1 MAKRA
6 LATRNN
12 PYRFISS
19 PAHSTNNH
27 IHIDHLATH
36 PPGFWNSIPL
46 PDLAQF
52 IDKHNEQDANIY
64 ELVVPDQNCVHE
76 VATPA
81 ETEYAGLRDPTLQP
95 NYEPAK
101 EYAFKLDSFQ
111 ERSILCIE
119 NEQSVLVSAHTSAG
133 KTVVAEYA
141 IATSLKKGQR
151 VIYTTPIKALSN
163 QKYREFED
171 KFKDVGLITGDVTNN
186 PTASCLI
193 MTTEILRQMLFRG
206 NEIMREV
213 GWVIFDEIHYMRDKE
228 RGVVWE
234 ETIILLPDNVHYVFL
249 SATIPNARQ
258 FAEWISYIHHQTC
271 HVVYTD
277 YRPVPLEHHIYA
289 GGLIYKVVDSENKFN
304 QDKFETAMS
313 SLRPSEPQRK
323 DGQEFK
329 RRRFLDDKEASASN
343 LEKVIKAAKGK
354 NFVPI
359 IVFSFSKKE
368 CEVHA
373 ARIRQELFNDEEDQA
388 KVEIIFNQAIEV
400 LNNDDRGL
408 PQVKNTLALLKNG
421 VGVHHGGLLPII
433 KEITEILFG
442 EGLIKVLFATETFAM
457 GLNMPAKT
465 VIFSSV
471 RKFDGKDFRFISSGE
486 FIQMS
491 GRAGRRGLDERG
503 IVILMLDEKIPSDVG
518 RSLLQGQPDPLNS
531 AFHLTYNMVLNLI
544 RVEGVDPDYMLQQSF
559 YNYQNLAK
567 VPQLEEEIAKLQT
580 SYSDIVIEDEAKVRN
595 HVQFCE
601 KLHELRREYLNIYQ
615 QHIEP
620 YLNEGRPIKLVSND
634 YEDLG
639 WGMCLG
645 HQKTKKKKR
654 DEEFTEI
661 AISALVVA
669 DKEIFDKNGLVV
681 PARDDEG
688 VPTLGKFALFNV
700 TDLSSFRIR
709 LQDDL
714 TTREAKEAVMKTLN
728 SIKRK
733 SNNTFQPMDPVE
745 DLGIKTDEF
754 QSLVKKIFNYEER
767 LKSLGVMNEASLSKY
782 QKKQEITK
790 EIDNRKIEL
799 RNAKYSIQMTEL
811 KNMKRVLRRL
821 GYCSEQHV
829 IDIKGRVACEI
840 TSGDELLLTEMLFN
854 GAFAELT
861 PHQINSLLSCFVF
874 DEKTEQPA
882 KLTAE
887 LQQPL
892 TMMQDLAKR
901 IATVSKEASLD
912 LDEQEY
918 IDKFKPSLMDI
929 VYLWSKGASFSEV
942 CKQTDAYEGS
952 IIRCMR
958 RLEELLRQ
966 MCQASRVIGNTE
978 LENKF
983 SEAIAFIKRDI
994 VFAGSL
1000 YI

>member
-1 MAKRA
+1 M
-6 LATRNN
+6 
-12 PYRFISS
+12 
-19 PAHSTNNH
+19 
-27 IHIDHLATH
+27 
-36 PPGFWNSIPL
+36 
-46 PDLAQF
+46 
-52 IDKHNEQDANIY
+52 ANIY
-64 ELVVPDQNCVHE
+64 ELTVPDKGCTHE
-76 VATPA
+76 VTTPT
-81 ETEYAGLRDPTLQP
+81 ETNYTGLRDPRQQP

-101 EYAFKLDSFQ
+101 EYDFKLDSFQ

-141 IATSLKKGQR
+141 IAKSLNKGQR

-163 QKYREFED
+163 QKFREFQD
-171 KFKDVGLITGDVTNN
+171 KFEDVGLITGDVTNN
-186 PTASCLI
+186 PNASCLI

-289 GGLIYKVVDSENKFN
+289 GGLIYKVVDSEGKLN
-304 QDKFETAMS
+304 QDKFETAMG
-313 SLRPSEPQRK
+313 SLRPSESSGR
-323 DGQEFK
+323 DGQDQK
-329 RRRFLDDKEASASN
+329 RRRQTAEDKELAASH
-343 LEKVIKAAKGK
+343 LEKVIRAAKTK

-368 CEVHA
+368 CEIHA
-373 ARIRQELFNDEEDQA
+373 SRIRQELFNNEEDQL
-388 KVEIIFNQAIEV
+388 KVEMVFKNAIEV
-400 LNNDDRGL
+400 LSKEDRNL

-465 VIFSSV
+465 VIFSNI
-471 RKFDGKDFRFISSGE
+471 RKFDGKDFRYISSGE

-491 GRAGRRGLDERG
+491 GRAGRRGLDEKG
-503 IVILMLDEKIPSDVG
+503 VVILMLDERITSDVG
-518 RSLLQGQPDPLNS
+518 KNLLQGHPDPLNS

-544 RVEGVDPDYMLQQSF
+544 RVEGVNPDYMLQQSF

-567 VPQLEEEIAKLQT
+567 VPQLEAEINELQQKHNE
-580 SYSDIVIEDEAKVRN
+580 IEIDDEPKVKT

-601 KLHELRREYLNIYQ
+601 QLKNLNRAYLAIYQ
-615 QHIEP
+615 RAEYIESF
-620 YLNEGRPIKLVSND
+620 LSEGRPIKLISN
-634 YEDLG
+634 EGVDLD

-645 HQKTKKKKR
+645 HQSIRRKR
-654 DEEFTEI
+654 GHDEDHVDVTLE
-661 AISALVVA
+661 ALVTVEREPFE
-669 DKEIFDKNGLVV
+669 KSGTLLPPSNEEGLPVIV
-681 PARDDEG
+681 KLTP
-688 VPTLGKFALFNV
+688 KNV
-700 TDLSSFRIR
+700 TDLSSFKIR
-709 LQDDL
+709 LQEDL
-714 TTREAKEAVMKTLN
+714 KSREAKETVIRTLG
-728 SIKRK
+728 SIRKRT
-733 SNNTFQPMDPVE
+733 NDTFSPLDPAE
-745 DLGIKTDEF
+745 DLGIKTEEF
-754 QSLVKKIFNYEER
+754 KTLVKKIFNYEER
-767 LKSLGVMNEASLSKY
+767 LKSLGCINEASLAQY
-782 QKKQEITK
+782 RKKQKIAEEIEAK
-790 EIDNRKIEL
+790 RLEL
-799 RNAKYSIQMTEL
+799 RNAKNSIQLTEL
-811 KNMKRVLRRL
+811 KNMRRVLRRL
-821 GYCSEQHV
+821 GYCSAADV

-854 GAFAELT
+854 GAFAELSS
-861 PHQINSLLSCFVF
+861 HQINSLLSCFVF

-882 KLTAE
+882 KLIDE
-887 LQQPL
+887 LHQPL
-892 TMMQDLAKR
+892 KIMQDLAKR
-901 IATVSKEASLD
+901 IATVSKEANLD

-918 IDKFKPSLMDI
+918 IEKFRPSLMDV
-929 VYLWSKGASFSEV
+929 VYAWSKGATFAEI
-942 CKQTDAYEGS
+942 CKNTDAYEGS

-966 MCQASRVIGNTE
+966 MCQASKVIGNEE
-978 LENKF
+978 LEKKF
-983 SEAIAFIKRDI
+983 TEAISFIKRDI

>member
-1 MAKRA
+1 M
-6 LATRNN
+6 
-12 PYRFISS
+12 
-19 PAHSTNNH
+19 
-27 IHIDHLATH
+27 
-36 PPGFWNSIPL
+36 
-46 PDLAQF
+46 
-52 IDKHNEQDANIY
+52 ANIY
-64 ELVVPDQNCVHE
+64 ELPVPDRGCTHE
-76 VATPA
+76 VATPS
-81 ETEYAGLRDPTLQP
+81 ETEYSGLRDPRKQENFQP
-95 NYEPAK
+95 AR
-101 EYAFKLDSFQ
+101 EYDFVLDSFQ
-111 ERSILCIE
+111 KRSILCIE

-141 IATSLKKGQR
+141 IAKSLKNGQR

-171 KFKDVGLITGDVTNN
+171 KFSDVGLITGDVTNN
-186 PTASCLI
+186 PSASCLI

-289 GGLIYKVVDSENKFN
+289 GGLIYKVVDGDGKLNEE
-304 QDKFETAMS
+304 KFETAMS
-313 SLRPSEPQRK
+313 SIKPAESSS
-323 DGQEFK
+323 GQDVK
-329 RRRFLDDKEASASN
+329 RRRYMENKEENASN

-368 CEVHA
+368 CELHA
-373 ARIRQELFNDEEDQA
+373 SRLKNEQFNDEEDQG
-388 KVEIIFNQAIEV
+388 KVEIIFNEAIKV
-400 LNNDDRGL
+400 LSDEDRGL
-408 PQVKNTLALLKNG
+408 PQVRNTIALLKNG
-421 VGVHHGGLLPII
+421 IGVHHGGLLPII

-465 VIFSSV
+465 VIFSNI
-471 RKFDGKDFRFISSGE
+471 RKFDGKDFRHISSGE

-503 IVILMLDEKIPSDVG
+503 IVILMLDEKITSEVG
-518 RSLLQGQPDPLNS
+518 KTLLSGQPDPLNS

-544 RVEGVDPDYMLQQSF
+544 RVEGVNPDYMLQQSF
-559 YNYQNLAK
+559 YNFQNLAK
-567 VPQLEEEIAKLQT
+567 VPQLESMIIKLQET
-580 SYSDIVIEDEAKVRN
+580 HNEIVIEDETKVRT
-595 HVQFCE
+595 HVQFCD
-601 KLHELRREYLNIYQ
+601 KLKELKKEYLSIYQ
-615 QHIEP
+615 RPEFIES
-620 YLNEGRPIKLVSND
+620 YLSEGRPIKLVSD
-634 YEDLG
+634 EDVQLG

-645 HQKTKKKKR
+645 HQNVSKNKR
-654 DEEFTEI
+654 GREEEPEV
-661 AISALVVA
+661 SLEALVSIEREA
-669 DKEIFDKNGLVV
+669 FEKNGSLI
-681 PARDDEG
+681 PPMNGNEG
-688 VPTLGKFALFNV
+688 TPTICKFGLHNV
-700 TDLSSFRIR
+700 IDLSSYKIR
-709 LQDDL
+709 LQEDL
-714 TTREAKEAVMKTLN
+714 RSREAKETVMRTLS

-733 SNNTFQPMDPVE
+733 SNDTFGPLDPVE
-745 DLGIKTDEF
+745 DIGIKTEEF
-754 QSLVKKIFNYEER
+754 LSLLKKIFNYEER
-767 LKSLGVMNEASLSKY
+767 LRSLGVINEVSLSLF
-782 QKKQEITK
+782 QRKQNILK
-790 EIDNRKIEL
+790 EIESMKLEL
-799 RNAKYSIQMTEL
+799 RNAKNSIQMTEL

-821 GYCSEQHV
+821 AYCSQNDV
-829 IDIKGRVACEI
+829 IEMKGRVACEI

-854 GAFAELT
+854 GAFANLT
-861 PHQINSLLSCFVF
+861 SHQINSLLSCFVF
-874 DEKTEQPA
+874 DEKTEQTA
-882 KLTAE
+882 KLTE
-887 LQQPL
+887 DLEEPL
-892 TMMQDLAKR
+892 RMMQDLAKR
-901 IATVSKEASLD
+901 IAQVSKEASLD
-912 LDEQEY
+912 LDEQAY
-918 IDKFKPSLMDI
+918 IEKFRPSLMDV
-929 VYLWSKGASFSEV
+929 VYAWSKGASFAEV
-942 CKQTDAYEGS
+942 CRQSDAYEGS

-983 SEAIAFIKRDI
+983 SEAISSIKRDI

>member
-1 MAKRA
+1 M
-6 LATRNN
+6 
-12 PYRFISS
+12 
-19 PAHSTNNH
+19 
-27 IHIDHLATH
+27 
-36 PPGFWNSIPL
+36 
-46 PDLAQF
+46 
-52 IDKHNEQDANIY
+52 ANIF
-64 ELVVPDQNCVHE
+64 ELTVPDKNCVHE
-76 VATPA
+76 VATPL
-81 ETEYAGLRDPTLQP
+81 ESEYTGLRDPRENP
-95 NYEPAK
+95 NHIPAK
-101 EYAFKLDSFQ
+101 EYPFKLDSFQ

-141 IATSLKKGQR
+141 IAKSLKNGQR

-163 QKYREFED
+163 QKYREFDD
-171 KFKDVGLITGDVTNN
+171 KFNKDVGLITGDVTNN
-186 PTASCLI
+186 PSASCLI

-277 YRPVPLEHHIYA
+277 YRPVPLEHHVYA
-289 GGLIYKVVDSENKFN
+289 GGLIYKVVDGDGKLN
-304 QDKFETAMS
+304 QDKFDTAMS
-313 SLRPSEPQRK
+313 SLKPAEQGNK
-323 DGQEFK
+323 NGQEFK
-329 RRRFLDDKEASASN
+329 KRRYLEDKEMTASN
-343 LEKVIKAAKGK
+343 LEKVIRAAKSK

-373 ARIRQELFNDEEDQA
+373 SRIRNELFNDSESQA
-388 KVEIIFNQAIEV
+388 KVELIFNHAIDQ
-400 LNNDDRGL
+400 LNDEDRNL
-408 PQVKNTLALLKNG
+408 PQVKSTLSILKNG
-421 VGVHHGGLLPII
+421 IGIHHGGLLPII

-465 VIFSSV
+465 VIFSSI
-471 RKFDGKDFRFISSGE
+471 RKFDGKDFRHISSGE

-491 GRAGRRGLDERG
+491 GRAGRRGLDDRG
-503 IVILMLDEKIPSDVG
+503 IVILMLDEKITSEVG
-518 RSLLQGQPDPLNS
+518 RNLLQGQPDSLNS

-544 RVEGVDPDYMLQQSF
+544 RVEGVNPDYMLKQSF
-559 YNYQNLAK
+559 HTYQNQAK
-567 VPQLEEEIAKLQT
+567 KPQLESQ
-580 SYSDIVIEDEAKVRN
+580 IEDLQKQYDNIVVEDDTKVKT
-595 HVQFCE
+595 HVQFCD
-601 KLHELRREYLNIYQ
+601 KLKELNREYQSIYRQ
-615 QHIEP
+615 YITP
-620 YLNEGRPIKLVSND
+620 FLNEGRPIKLISNED
-634 YEDLG
+634 VDLG

-645 HQKTKKKKR
+645 HQKTKRKRGR
-654 DEEFTEI
+654 DEEITEI
-661 AISALVVA
+661 TIDVLLMFDEESYKRGILVRSDVA
-669 DKEIFDKNGLVV
+669 DGTPFIHKFSLSNVV
-681 PARDDEG
+681 ELSSLRIKLPD
-688 VPTLGKFALFNV
+688 
-700 TDLSSFRIR
+700 DLSSAG
-709 LQDDL
+709 
-714 TTREAKEAVMKTLN
+714 AKETVMKTLG

-733 SNNTFQPMDPVE
+733 SKNTFDPVDPVE
-745 DLGIKTDEF
+745 DLGIRTEEF
-754 QSLVKKIFNYEER
+754 KSLLKKIFNYEER
-767 LKSLGVMNEASLSKY
+767 LKSLGVINEDSLDKY
-782 QKKQEITK
+782 TKKQQILK
-790 EIDNRKIEL
+790 EKEL
-799 RNAKYSIQMTEL
+799 RKNELKNAMQSIQMVEL

-821 GYCSEQHV
+821 GYCSQTDV

-854 GAFAELT
+854 GAFAELS

-882 KLTAE
+882 KLTDE
-887 LQQPL
+887 LQLPL
-892 TMMQDLAKR
+892 KIMQDLAKR
-901 IATVSKEASLD
+901 IATVSKEANLD

-918 IDKFKPSLMDI
+918 IEKFRPSLMDV
-929 VYLWSKGASFSEV
+929 VYAWSKGASFAEV
-942 CKQTDAYEGS
+942 CKQSDAYEGS

-966 MCQASRVIGNTE
+966 MCQASRVIGNTD

-983 SEAIAFIKRDI
+983 AEAISYIKRDI